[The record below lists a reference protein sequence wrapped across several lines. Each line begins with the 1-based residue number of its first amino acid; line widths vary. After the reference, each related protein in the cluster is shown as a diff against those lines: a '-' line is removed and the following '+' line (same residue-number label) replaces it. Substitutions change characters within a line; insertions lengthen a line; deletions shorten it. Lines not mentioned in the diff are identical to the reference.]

1 MRPLLL
7 IGALVLAAA
16 LAVLWRTHPQRATPH
31 DAAQAPAAV
40 SSGVPPFSP
49 VPLAPSAT
57 GNPTAPT
64 PQLPAAAAPTT
75 PAAPAAEAADASAPS
90 GPEADVERRQNAKI
104 ARGLTDG
111 ESGGVLVQ
119 AAPPGS
125 VASALHL
132 KPGDLITA
140 VNGQPLTSTE
150 QFIQLY
156 RAEGLPNQL
165 TVQREGREVHVH

>member
-57 GNPTAPT
+57 GNPTAPI
-64 PQLPAAAAPTT
+64 PQLPAATA

-90 GPEADVERRQNAKI
+90 VPEADVERRQDAKI

-132 KPGDLITA
+132 KPGDLIIA